1 MTWYTPTTTTY
12 QQVVADEATGGTVAV
27 VYTSREDAV
36 LIAYAPR
43 MLAMLKASDRP
54 EHEQLIAEIVYEQEQ

>member
-12 QQVVADEATGGTVAV
+12 QQVVADEATGRTVAV
-27 VYTSREDAV
+27 VYTSKEDAV

-43 MLAMLKASDRP
+43 MLEIVK
-54 EHEQLIAEIVYEQEQ
+54 EHAPHLYAEIIFEQEAP

>member
-12 QQVVADEATGGTVAV
+12 QQVVADEATGRTVAV
-27 VYTSREDAV
+27 VYTCREDAV

-43 MLAMLKASDRP
+43 MLEIVKEYDPTLY
-54 EHEQLIAEIVYEQEQ
+54 AEIIFEQEAP

>member
-1 MTWYTPTTTTY
+1 M
-12 QQVVADEATGGTVAV
+12 VADEATGKTVAV
-27 VYTSREDAV
+27 VYTCREDAV
-36 LIAYAPR
+36 LIAYAPK

>member
-12 QQVVADEATGGTVAV
+12 QQVVADEATGRTVAV

-36 LIAYAPR
+36 LIAYAPK
-43 MLAMLKASDRP
+43 MLEVVKEYDPKLY
-54 EHEQLIAEIVYEQEQ
+54 AEIIYEQEQ